1 MRSPGTA
8 FAVAAAASL
17 LALTTLASS
26 LAAPPVGGAPRGFFG
41 IAPQTA
47 LGETDMDYMKAA
59 RIGTI
64 RTPVSWESVQPTAQR
79 SYNWAGLDEV
89 VGLAANARIRIL
101 PFLYGTPPW
110 LSRKPTTLPVANGR
124 QRSAWAAFLEAAVER
139 YGPGGEYWRTHAPT
153 GGVGTQYQPAQPE
166 PVVRQPLPIRTWQIW
181 NEANF
186 FYFTFPVSPSR
197 YARLLK
203 LSASVIRRVDPGA
216 DIVLAGLFGEPTAD
230 GSRGMPA
237 ADFLERLY
245 AVPGIRRS
253 FDGIALHPYAIDYT
267 DLIEMTEEVRAV
279 ARENR
284 DSSAGLYLTEIGWG
298 SQDNFNQVAFEQGV
312 RGQVDQ
318 LRRSYRYLIANRHRL
333 NLKQV
338 HWFTWKDVTGSCDFC
353 DSVGLFRR
361 GARLR
366 PKPAWHA
373 FVGLTGGQ
381 AKP

>member
-1 MRSPGTA
+1 MRLKLTA
-8 FAVAAAASL
+8 AVVLACTAAL
-17 LALTTLASS
+17 VPASS
-26 LAAPPVGGAPRGFFG
+26 SGRIAPSAPPAFFG
-41 IAPQTA
+41 VAPQTG
-47 LGETDMDYMKAA
+47 LGDTDMDYMRAG

-64 RTPVSWESVQPTAQR
+64 RVPVAWESVQPTAQR
-79 SYNWAGLDEV
+79 NYNWAGLDEV

-101 PFLYGTPPW
+101 PFLYGTPAW

-139 YGPGGEYWRTHAPT
+139 YGPGGEYWRAHAPT
-153 GGVGTQYQPAQPE
+153 GGIGVQYQPE
-166 PVVRQPLPIRTWQIW
+166 PVVRRPLPIRTWQIW

-203 LSASVIRRVDPGA
+203 LSASAIRRNDPGA
-216 DIVLAGLFGEPTAD
+216 DIVLSGLFGEPTAS

-237 ADFLERLY
+237 AHFLERLY
-245 AVPGIRRS
+245 AVPGIKRS

-267 DLIEMTEEVRAV
+267 ELIEMTEEMRTV

-312 RGQVDQ
+312 RGQVSQ
-318 LRRSYRYLIANRHRL
+318 LRNSYRYLISNRQRL

-338 HWFTWKDVTGSCDFC
+338 YWFTWKDVTGSCNFC

-373 FVGLTGGQ
+373 FVGLTGGR
-381 AKP
+381 ARP

>member
-1 MRSPGTA
+1 MRSPRTA
-8 FAVAAAASL
+8 FAVAVAASL
-17 LALTTLASS
+17 LALGGLASS
-26 LAAPPVGGAPRGFFG
+26 LAAPPAGAVPREFFG
-41 IAPQTA
+41 VAPQTV
-47 LGETDMDYMKAA
+47 LSDTDMDYMRAG

-64 RTPVSWESVQPTAQR
+64 RMPVAWESVQPTR
-79 SYNWAGLDEV
+79 RGPYNWAGLDEV

-101 PFLYGTPPW
+101 PFLYGTPAW

-124 QRSAWAAFLEAAVER
+124 QRSAWTAFVEAAVKR

-153 GGVGTQYQPAQPE
+153 GGIGVQYQPE
-166 PVVRQPLPIRTWQIW
+166 PVVGRPLPIRTWQIW

-203 LSASVIRRVDPGA
+203 LSAGAVRRVDPGA
-216 DIVLAGLFGEPTAD
+216 DIVLAGLFGEPTAG

-237 ADFLERLY
+237 ADFLDRLY
-245 AVPGIRRS
+245 AVPWIRSS

-267 DLIEMTEEVRAV
+267 DLIEMTEEARAV

-284 DSSAGLYLTEIGWG
+284 DPSAGLYLTEIGWG

-312 RGQVDQ
+312 RGQVSQ
-318 LRRSYRYLIANRHRL
+318 LRNSYRYLISNRKRL

-338 HWFTWKDVTGSCDFC
+338 HWFTWKDMTGSCDFC
-353 DSVGLFRR
+353 DSVGLFRPS
-361 GARLR
+361 ARLR

-373 FVGLTGGQ
+373 FVGLTGGRVR
-381 AKP
+381 P